1 MGHNVTLGGDRLGG
15 GKKNTVHLH
24 GYERSTHDLSRLWRS
39 TMAPGTLVPFLKEV
53 ALPGDTF
60 DIELESSALTLP
72 TIGPLFGSFKLH
84 KDIFLV
90 PMRLYQAALHMN
102 MLNVGN
108 DMSQI
113 ALPQVELAANNP
125 VTTQPIDNQQ
135 VNPSC
140 IFRYLGISGLGKPSV
155 STAFATRQFNAIP
168 WLAYWDIYKNYYAN
182 KQEGIG
188 AVLHMPATTVAALT
202 PTAAQMYNAQPT
214 GIAIPVGATA
224 YAAQTYLTN
233 DTTYLRITFGGTL
246 TANTTI
252 QQIQLLNSATTW
264 QTADYF
270 FNSMII
276 DVGQQ
281 TITLSGCKFQSIACG
296 KITMSATGTT
306 PLVSPQITT
315 FTLADIDSMRSKILR
330 QNPPTGPAFV
340 INQSETLNPY
350 KLALDFF
357 QTAAG
362 PPIVKNYSIQFSQ
375 EGLGLRTYAS
385 DLFNNWINTTYIT
398 GASGITAVTSV
409 NVVANKFTIDEL
421 NLNKKVYEML
431 NRIALSGG
439 TYDDWL
445 DAVYTQGRQR
455 SAENPIYMGGQIKNI
470 VFQEVISTADQMTSA
485 GQPLG
490 TLAGRGTLGHINKGG
505 KIIIKVDEPS
515 YIIGIVSIVPNVDYY
530 QGNDWDNNLKTFNDL
545 HKPALDEI
553 GFQNL
558 ITDQMAWYDTVTLTN
573 TTQTFKSA
581 GKQPAWINYMTAVN
595 KVFGN
600 FADQVN
606 MGWMVL
612 TRRYDAN
619 HSAATASISDLTT
632 YIDPSKFNVAFAN
645 TAIDAQNF
653 MIQIAVKIEARR
665 KMSAKVIPNL

>member
-1 MGHNVTLGGDRLGG
+1 MGHSVTLGGERLGG
-15 GKKNTVHLH
+15 GKKQQVHMH

-39 TMAPGTLVPFLKEV
+39 TIAPGTLVPFLKEV

-60 DIELESSALTLP
+60 DIDLNCDVLTLP
-72 TIGPLFGSFKLH
+72 TIGPLFGTYKLH
-84 KDIFLV
+84 LDVFMV
-90 PMRLYQAALHMN
+90 PIRLYQAALHMN

-125 VTTQPIDNQQ
+125 VITQPIENQQ
-135 VNPSC
+135 MNTSC

-155 STAFATRQFNAIP
+155 STAFATRQFNAVP

-202 PTAAQMYNAQPT
+202 PVSAQMYNCQPL

-224 YAAQTYLTN
+224 FASQAYLCN
-233 DTTYLRITFGGTL
+233 DTTYLIIRFGGTL
-246 TANTTI
+246 TNNVAINMI
-252 QQIQLLNSATTW
+252 NLLNTATTW
-264 QTADYF
+264 ATADTM
-270 FNSMII
+270 FNTMII
-276 DVGQQ
+276 DIGAQ
-281 TITLSGCKFQSIACG
+281 TITLSNPKLVSITIG
-296 KITMSATGTT
+296 KITMSATAGT

-315 FTLADIDSMRSKILR
+315 FQLADIDAMRSKILR

-340 INQSETLNPY
+340 INSAEPLNPY
-350 KLALDFF
+350 KLALDSF

-362 PPIVKNYSIQFSQ
+362 PPVVKNYSTMFNQ

-385 DLFNNWINTTYIT
+385 DLFNNWINTTFIT

-445 DAVYTQGRQR
+445 DAVYTHDRNRG
-455 SAENPIYMGGQIKNI
+455 AENPMYMGGAIRNI
-470 VFQEVISTADQMTSA
+470 VFQEVVSTTDAMSTAN
-485 GQPLG
+485 QPLG
-490 TLAGRGTLGHINKGG
+490 TLAGRGKLGNVNKGG
-505 KIIIKVDEPS
+505 KMIIKVDEPS
-515 YIIGIVSIVPNVDYY
+515 YIMGIASIVPNIDYY
-530 QGNDWDNNLKTFNDL
+530 QGNDWDTTLLTFNDL

-558 ITDQMAWYDTVTLTN
+558 ITDQMAWWDTQTVTN
-573 TTQTFKSA
+573 TTQTKKSA

-595 KVFGN
+595 KVYGN
-600 FADQVN
+600 FADQTN

-612 TRRYDAN
+612 ARRYDAL
-619 HSAATASISDLTT
+619 HTAAAASIADLTT
-632 YIDPSKFNVAFAN
+632 YIDPSKFNVSFAN

-653 MIQIAVKIEARR
+653 MLQIAINIEARR